1 MSYQNWVYTNPG
13 WNNNTPPSLSSS
25 NLNDIAS
32 ALEKLNITDEQIA
45 AIKQN
50 LTDVTGY
57 DSIQQGLGQLISVL
71 ATARSKDV
79 DYMEGVNSSVTSI
92 ISSKPSF
99 DSTSYVG
106 NDQKVFSITMN
117 RNTDLFF
124 IITNGSVGWCDRHGG
139 LVIRGAGACNLQVT
153 SISGNRFTIS
163 ITWGTGSKSYGNE
176 AGITYYVYYF
186 Y

>member
-1 MSYQNWVYTNPG
+1 MLLRNG
-13 WNNNTPPSLSSS
+13 IITPPPLSSS

-45 AIKQN
+45 AIKTN

-57 DSIQQGLGQLISVL
+57 DNIQQGLGKLISVL

-79 DYMEGVNSSVTSI
+79 DYMEGVNSSVTSL
-92 ISSKPSF
+92 ISAKPSLG
-99 DSTSYVG
+99 STSYVG
-106 NDQKVFSITMN
+106 NDQKVFSITMDSS
-117 RNTDLFF
+117 TDLFF
-124 IITNGSVGWCDRHGG
+124 IITNGGVGWCDRRGG
-139 LVIRGAGACNLQVT
+139 LVISGENACNLRVT

-163 ITWGTGSKSYGNE
+163 TTWGTTSRTYGNDS
-176 AGITYYVYYF
+176 GITYYVYYF